1 MVHHRSVK
9 STRRVRGAG
18 YQTSQQFFN
27 PDVLPPHTTGPFA
40 TTAPTET
47 VIRPVLG
54 STFKVG
60 GRRSR
65 HRRSTRRSTR
75 RSPIR
80 GGFSPSVMG
89 PFIRNAQNAIVPLA
103 LYTAYHFMPKKGRN
117 IASARRSRSRRSGRR

>member
-1 MVHHRSVK
+1 MVHRRRAK
-9 STRRVRGAG
+9 ATRRRRVRGAG
-18 YQTSQQFFN
+18 YQTPQQFFN
-27 PDVLPPHTTGPFA
+27 PDVLPPHTGGPFA

-47 VIRPVLG
+47 AIRPVLN

-60 GRRSR
+60 GRR
-65 HRRSTRRSTR
+65 TRRV
-75 RSPIR
+75 R

-117 IASARRSRSRRSGRR
+117 IATARRSRSRRGGRRSSRR